1 MAEEKILVVDDED
14 NILELLKFNLEN
26 NSYKV
31 VTASNGDEALKLA
44 RSEEPNL
51 ILLDLMLPGLD
62 GYELCKEIRR
72 DVNLSHTPII
82 MITAKSEELDKI
94 LGLELGADDYITK
107 PFDTRELIAR
117 VKAVLRRVEKYDEL
131 PTKIVQHYD
140 LTIDLENRIVKKNG
154 INIELT
160 LKEYELLEV
169 FARNPQKV
177 FSREELLQ
185 KAWGYD
191 FMGDTRA
198 VDICITRL
206 RKKIEEDS
214 SNPKHIITVYGFG
227 YRFGGA

>member
-1 MAEEKILVVDDED
+1 VVKILIVDDEQA
-14 NILELLKFNLEN
+14 ILDLLEMILKREQFQVAVANNGRMALNLFD
-26 NSYKV
+26 SFKPDLV
-31 VTASNGDEALKLA
+31 
-44 RSEEPNL
+44 
-51 ILLDLMLPGLD
+51 ILDLMLPDISGHD
-62 GYELCKEIRR
+62 LCKEITRR
-72 DVNLSHTPII
+72 KKTSIVML
-82 MITAKSEELDKI
+82 TAKDDIVDKV

-117 VKAVLRRVEKYDEL
+117 VKAVLRRVEKNNE
-131 PTKIVQHYD
+131 PPKKVVEHYD

-154 INIELT
+154 NNIELT

>member
-1 MAEEKILVVDDED
+1 
-14 NILELLKFNLEN
+14 
-26 NSYKV
+26 
-31 VTASNGDEALKLA
+31 
-44 RSEEPNL
+44 
-51 ILLDLMLPGLD
+51 
-62 GYELCKEIRR
+62 
-72 DVNLSHTPII
+72 
-82 MITAKSEELDKI
+82 

>member
-1 MAEEKILVVDDED
+1 MAKILVIDDEQA
-14 NILELLKFNLEN
+14 ILDLVEMILTREQFQ
-26 NSYKV
+26 V
-31 VTASNGDEALKLA
+31 AVASNGKTALTLFD
-44 RSEEPNL
+44 SFNPDL
-51 ILLDLMLPGLD
+51 VILDLMLPDTNGH
-62 GYELCKEIRR
+62 ELCKEISRR
-72 DVNLSHTPII
+72 KKTPIV
-82 MITAKSEELDKI
+82 MLTAKDDIVDKV

-117 VKAVLRRVEKYDEL
+117 IKAVLRRMESNNDLVRKLVE
-131 PTKIVQHYD
+131 HGD
-140 LTIDLENRIVKKNG
+140 LVIDLDNRTVKRNG
-154 INIELT
+154 VNIELT
-160 LKEYELLEV
+160 LKGYELLEV
-169 FARNPQKV
+169 FAMNPQKV

-214 SNPKHIITVYGFG
+214 SKPKHIITVYGFG

>member
-107 PFDTRELIAR
+107 PFSIREMLAR
-117 VKAVLRRVEKYDEL
+117 VKAVLRRASIQQMNKVFKFGN
-131 PTKIVQHYD
+131 IC
-140 LTIDLENRIVKKNG
+140 IDL
-154 INIELT
+154 
-160 LKEYELLEV
+160 
-169 FARNPQKV
+169 
-177 FSREELLQ
+177 
-185 KAWGYD
+185 KA
-191 FMGDTRA
+191 
-198 VDICITRL
+198 
-206 RKKIEEDS
+206 
-214 SNPKHIITVYGFG
+214 
-227 YRFGGA
+227 

>member
-1 MAEEKILVVDDED
+1 MVKILVVDDEQA
-14 NILELLKFNLEN
+14 ILDLLEMILKREQFQ
-26 NSYKV
+26 V
-31 VTASNGDEALKLA
+31 AVASNGRTAL
-44 RSEEPNL
+44 NL
-51 ILLDLMLPGLD
+51 FDSFNPDLVILDLMLPDISGH
-62 GYELCKEIRR
+62 ELCKEITRR
-72 DVNLSHTPII
+72 KKTPIV
-82 MITAKSEELDKI
+82 MLTAKDDIIDKV

-107 PFDTRELIAR
+107 PFDTRELLAR
-117 VKAVLRRVEKYDEL
+117 VKAVLRRMDKNNEL
-131 PTKIVQHYD
+131 PSKVVEHYD
-140 LTIDLENRIVKKNG
+140 LTIDLENRVVKRKG
-154 INIELT
+154 TAIELT

-214 SNPKHIITVYGFG
+214 SNPRHIITVYGFG